1 MARKILLL
9 LVITAL
15 LNVVIFPVYADEL
28 EESRD
33 KLQEVSRQIRQQR
46 ENLNQTAKKEKTV
59 MGQLQALEKSIYNA
73 EQQIDKLNSR
83 IQNLEENIVIT
94 EKEIQAAE
102 EELANQ
108 IGILSQRLVFIH
120 ENGDVSYLEVLFGAT
135 DIKDFLTRFDLLNLI
150 VEQDMELIDTINRSK
165 QQLSIKKND
174 LEVQKRE
181 LVKAK
186 ETQKGMIETLDLQRA
201 DKQELLGTIKQEKE
215 QYQKALDEL
224 EETSRQLEDIIRKAQ
239 AGNSSGVVGTG
250 TYTCPTPGWSTITS
264 PYGMR
269 YHPILKTN
277 RMHTGVDIGA
287 PGGANI
293 VAADD
298 GTVIQTGWMGGY
310 GQVVVIDHGNGIST
324 LYAHQSQ
331 ILVEVGAN
339 VIKGQTIGKVGSTGW
354 STGPHL
360 HFEVRVNGAY
370 TNPMTY
376 LK

>member
-250 TYTCPTPGWSTITS
+250 TYTWPTPGWSTITS

>member
-1 MARKILLL
+1 MGKKILLL
-9 LVITAL
+9 LMITAL
-15 LNVVIFPVYADEL
+15 LNVAVFPVYADEL
-28 EESRD
+28 EKSKD

-59 MGQLQALEKSIYNA
+59 MGQIQALEKSIYNA
-73 EQQIDKLNSR
+73 EQQIARLDNR
-83 IQNLEENIVIT
+83 IKNLEENIVIT
-94 EKEIQAAE
+94 EKEIRAAE
-102 EELANQ
+102 EELADQ
-108 IGILSQRLVFIH
+108 IEILSQRLVFIH

-150 VEQDMELIDTINRSK
+150 VEQDMELIDTINWNK

-174 LEVQKRE
+174 LEIQKRE
-181 LVKAK
+181 LIKAK
-186 ETQKGMIETLDLQRA
+186 EAQKEMIEALDLQRA
-201 DKQELLGTIKQEKE
+201 DKEELLGTIKQEKE

-224 EETSRQLEDIIRKAQ
+224 EETSRQLEEIIRRAQ

-250 TYTCPTPGWSTITS
+250 TFTWPTPGWSSITS

-287 PGGANI
+287 PSGAKI

-331 ILVEVGAN
+331 ILVGVGAN
-339 VIKGQTIGKVGSTGW
+339 VVKGQTIGKVGSTGW

-360 HFEVRVNGAY
+360 HFEVRVNGAH